1 MRPMNARFA
10 SLIAAGALIALASP
24 ALAQD
29 IDGAAPPER
38 GEWRDGPPP
47 MPMPPGGMQR
57 FERRVVGP
65 MAGPRPGYSP
75 DERGAWIEEC
85 RANFRGPDRFED
97 GRGRRRG
104 AAIGAGVGAVG
115 GGIAGNRIAGR
126 GDRLAGTAIGAGV
139 GAVAGAVVGSAIGA
153 AADRGRGGPD
163 EYCEQYLSR
172 YEGGMAGPGMP
183 MPMGPMAHGMPM
195 GPGMA
200 PPMGYEWQPGYV
212 TPGYMVP
219 PLVWVRVP
227 IFHERRD
234 CGCEEVIEEEV
245 ITRPAPR
252 ARRVIHRQTK
262 YSKYSR

>member
-1 MRPMNARFA
+1 MYARFA
-10 SLIAAGALIALASP
+10 SLIAAGALAALASP

-38 GEWRDGPPP
+38 GQWRDGPPP
-47 MPMPPGGMQR
+47 MRMPGPGMQR

-75 DERGAWIEEC
+75 DERGAWIEQC
-85 RANFRGPDRFED
+85 RANFRGPDD

-104 AAIGAGVGAVG
+104 AAIGAGVGAIG
-115 GGIAGNRIAGR
+115 GGIAGNQLAGR
-126 GDRLAGTAIGAGV
+126 GDHLAGTAIGVGV
-139 GAVAGAVVGSAIGA
+139 GAVAGAVVGGAIGA
-153 AADRGRGGPD
+153 AGDRDRGGD
-163 EYCEQYLSR
+163 EYCERYLGQ
-172 YEGGMAGPGMP
+172 YEGGMAG
-183 MPMGPMAHGMPM
+183 MPMGPMPQAMPM
-195 GPGMA
+195 GPGMEHGMMA
-200 PPMGYEWQPGYV
+200 PPMGYGWQPGYV

-227 IFHERRD
+227 IVHERRD

-245 ITRPAPR
+245 ITRPAHR